1 MSRLSEGQRRIYHD
15 IEIPL
20 IPVLARM
27 EEAGIRLDRD
37 KLGEVERDIQE
48 RIVQLA
54 ETCFEAAGRKFKLRS
69 RHELRDILFEELGLT
84 PSKKVKDGW
93 STDSSV
99 LEKLRDE
106 HPLPGHVLAYRKL
119 EKLRS
124 TYLTKLPG
132 YLAADGRIHTT
143 FNQAMAATGRLSSN
157 DPNLQNIP
165 VRTFEGRRIR
175 ECFVPADGHVFLSAD
190 YSQVELRLLAHF
202 SEDELL
208 IDGFLRG
215 DDIHAR
221 TAAEIFGVEP
231 DAVTLE
237 LRSAAKAIN
246 FGLIYGMSAF
256 RLAGDLQIS
265 RGEAQQYMDTY
276 FDRMPRVRGWLDET
290 REFVRANGYVETLF
304 GRRRLIPEIYS
315 KIFNE
320 RMGAER
326 EAVNTR
332 VQGTAAD
339 LIKLAMLRVDAALEH
354 QKRRTRIVLQV
365 HDELL
370 LEVPTEELDAVRTL
384 LSDEMTAAA
393 DLSVPLVVTTSDG
406 LTWNDAHG

>member
-1 MSRLSEGQRRIYHD
+1 M
-15 IEIPL
+15 
-20 IPVLARM
+20 
-27 EEAGIRLDRD
+27 
-37 KLGEVERDIQE
+37 
-48 RIVQLA
+48 
-54 ETCFEAAGRKFKLRS
+54 
-69 RHELRDILFEELGLT
+69 
-84 PSKKVKDGW
+84 
-93 STDSSV
+93 
-99 LEKLRDE
+99 
-106 HPLPGHVLAYRKL
+106 
-119 EKLRS
+119 
-124 TYLTKLPG
+124 
-132 YLAADGRIHTT
+132 
-143 FNQAMAATGRLSSN
+143 
-157 DPNLQNIP
+157 
-165 VRTFEGRRIR
+165 
-175 ECFVPADGHVFLSAD
+175 
-190 YSQVELRLLAHF
+190 LAHF

-208 IDGFLRG
+208 IDGFRRG

-370 LEVPTEELDAVRTL
+370 LEVPREELDAVRTL

-406 LTWNDAHG
+406 LTWNEAHG